1 MFYIVIFR
9 ENSYK
14 LGNCIKLFFLLDY
27 FHITVCCNFSVFLIS
42 DFYVRKLREKKKIT
56 RFSTA
61 VVLNVSLELHSI

>member
-9 ENSYK
+9 ESSYK

-42 DFYVRKLREKKKIT
+42 DFLCKKIEKKKIT

-61 VVLNVSLELHSI
+61 VALNVSLELHSI